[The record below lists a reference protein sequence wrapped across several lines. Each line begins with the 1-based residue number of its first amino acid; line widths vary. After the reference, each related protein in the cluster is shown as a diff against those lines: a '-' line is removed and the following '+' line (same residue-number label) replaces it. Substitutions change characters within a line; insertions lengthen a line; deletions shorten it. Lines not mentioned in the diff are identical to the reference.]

1 MSRRVGL
8 MAVLAVSLGLLG
20 TLTAAAQSL
29 YGREEWND
37 YQAAKQVADP
47 AGKAQAYE
55 GFIQKYPQSVLRAYI
70 YPEMIGA
77 LYAAKQRA
85 KLLTTVDE
93 FLKMDRNVFT
103 QVKFTQPQV
112 DWTVYSQHRTYVYV
126 AREMLGAK
134 QQLTPEQIQGTIA
147 HTRAGLEML
156 GPVIS
161 AQKAAAQNDQQIQ
174 QLEQLAVG
182 NELVFHQMLFATLWR
197 EKKYDEVQPELSYLL
212 EKFPAEA
219 NLNYQMGYLQ
229 ANKGQ
234 PDPLRSMWYSARA
247 ISLGHANAGSIRQS
261 LTRQVYRHI
270 GALDLPCIQS
280 DVEGLIQQAGTSLHP
295 PAGWQ
300 MISSDQVAAARQ
312 NITYA
317 GLFTDLAEPG
327 DKAHVTW
334 LAACGIPFGLGE
346 QGEPTYEAVLLSVEE
361 AAGDGDAEAAAGEAT
376 EATEGGDSATETPE
390 GEEAEAA
397 GVSSIILKVAAT
409 PEALEAKIANM
420 EIVLEN
426 FTDLAKLKEKLDQ
439 TIKIGGTITAYQSE
453 PFVIRLSDGKVDY
466 SDFK

>member
-20 TLTAAAQSL
+20 TLTTAAQSL

-77 LYAAKQRA
+77 LYAAQQRA

-174 QLEQLAVG
+174 QLEQLADG

-197 EKKYDEVQPELSYLL
+197 EKKYDEVQPELAYLL
-212 EKFPAEA
+212 EKFSTDA

-300 MISSDQVAAARQ
+300 IISSDQVAAARQ
-312 NITYA
+312 GLTELA
-317 GLFTDLAEPG
+317 LFTDLAATG
-327 DKAHVTW
+327 DKTHVTW

-346 QGEPTYEAVLLSVEE
+346 QGEPVREVVLLSLEE
-361 AAGDGDAEAAAGEAT
+361 AAPESETMEGESSENAGGET
-376 EATEGGDSATETPE
+376 TEGE
-390 GEEAEAA
+390 GEI
-397 GVSSIILKVAAT
+397 VSGTTVILKVAAT

-439 TIKIGGTITAYQSE
+439 TIKIGGTITAYQTE